1 MSLLIILLVIV
12 IIVVIM
18 YLYLVQTS
26 DNDKKGYSGG
36 NTFELTEKF
45 LRSFV
50 SINKPNIE
58 MFDNLMNTK
67 DIVNYILA
75 TVPEELRATNKCQ
88 EIELHTAWN
97 ILNCLRHN
105 AILQNVSDDIVLLIL
120 LGQALI
126 YEISTNN
133 ELDNKKDLKDIL
145 TYDPD
150 TKIINFKGKYIPNKI
165 NNLNIINPLINNIP
179 VRMLSVKTVMRN
191 RSTLN
196 REMLN
201 NEMNI
206 QGGTSLTLNVTLGNV
221 TKPILFD
228 IIGNAPNEFGNDIIT
243 SFGNIENY
251 YRNFDPSKIMFND
264 LMYILSNIGV
274 ASYDIGVENCEYC
287 PVKLRGFTEE
297 EMNLRSS
304 GIGVTGGSLEIFAGN
319 QVVGLKK

>member
-18 YLYLVQTS
+18 YLYLVQPS

-36 NTFELTEKF
+36 NTFELTENF

-88 EIELHTAWN
+88 EIEVHTAWN

-105 AILQNVSDDIVLLIL
+105 AILQNASDDIVLLIL

-126 YEISTNN
+126 YEISADN

-150 TKIINFKGKYIPNKI
+150 TKIINFKGKYIPNHI

-179 VRMLSVKTVMRN
+179 VRMLSGKTFLRG
-191 RSTLN
+191 RSILN

-201 NEMNI
+201 KMNI
-206 QGGTSLTLNVTLGNV
+206 QGETPLSLNVTLGNV

-228 IIGNAPNEFGNDIIT
+228 IMGGNASNEFGNDLIT

-251 YRNFDPSKIMFND
+251 YRNFDQSKIMFND

-274 ASYDIGVENCEYC
+274 ASYDIGIENCEYC
-287 PVKLRGFTEE
+287 PKKARGFTEE

-304 GIGVTGGSLEIFAGN
+304 GIGVTGGPLEIFAGA
-319 QVVGLKK
+319 GLKK